1 MRVIDH
7 GALTGYI
14 SINRS
19 WAGYDSFGI
28 PVQEHSASMQID
40 LMEGYTFADVAQK
53 PGNMLADGQS
63 PQEAPDAVPEQEQLP
78 MEIIDQKTGEV
89 IKI

>member
-1 MRVIDH
+1 
-7 GALTGYI
+7 
-14 SINRS
+14 
-19 WAGYDSFGI
+19 
-28 PVQEHSASMQID
+28 
-40 LMEGYTFADVAQK
+40 
-53 PGNMLADGQS
+53 MLADGQS